1 MLDYLYRQ
9 PEPGGVPQG
18 KVLVHNSVRPTTG
31 RPGTRGSRIWTQEP
45 DDSCTTSPARS
56 LQGYTRLHSRMP
68 RPCTRVKERKGGSTR
83 SRAAFWAVL
92 RVTWGLPPLGLH
104 RRPGVL
110 SGL

>member
-45 DDSCTTSPARS
+45 DD
-56 LQGYTRLHSRMP
+56 RLELWR
-68 RPCTRVKERKGGSTR
+68 CD
-83 SRAAFWAVL
+83 W
-92 RVTWGLPPLGLH
+92 
-104 RRPGVL
+104 RPGLGDHYQVKRTP
-110 SGL
+110 